1 MLPCPKPRVSLLAIY
16 PFQWG
21 IHYCFTNNPKCI
33 ERYKMAWLLFLI
45 SLTFSL
51 YHHLS
56 AKNHTNKSTSI
67 LLKSLQ
73 MENMI
78 LNWMEMNTLG
88 GGPLYVI
95 TEHVRTSFFFS
106 PTLCSLIVELRD
118 KRYGCLKHTVQ
129 NDKYWQNQEIKT
141 IIKTIKPTEPPQLF
155 LGKDWKNIPFLSI
168 HYWPQTK
175 TLGWRDLW
183 CTWSKATP
191 IQAAVLSQLRL
202 GLVSLQRKA
211 NLWQQRRTTEVQ
223 KFLLQIKGFLH
234 AAVKVM
240 ERPYKLDSMR
250 KIPST
255 MCLSPTSASGFL
267 KLISIV
273 ISFSTWHCFAPSSMN
288 TSPVWRNSC

>member
-1 MLPCPKPRVSLLAIY
+1 MYWKIQNGLAAVSDKSHFLPVSPPLCNKPH
-16 PFQWG
+16 QQ
-21 IHYCFTNNPKCI
+21 IHLHI
-33 ERYKMAWLLFLI
+33 AQI
-45 SLTFSL
+45 SSNGKHDIKLNGNEYAGGRTIIC
-51 YHHLS
+51 YHWACQNQL
-56 AKNHTNKSTSI
+56 
-67 LLKSLQ
+67 
-73 MENMI
+73 
-78 LNWMEMNTLG
+78 
-88 GGPLYVI
+88 
-95 TEHVRTSFFFS
+95 FFF
-106 PTLCSLIVELRD
+106 PLCSLIVELRD

-240 ERPYKLDSMR
+240 ERPYKLDSVR

-255 MCLSPTSASGFL
+255 MCLSPHLPQAF
-267 KLISIV
+267 
-273 ISFSTWHCFAPSSMN
+273 
-288 TSPVWRNSC
+288 